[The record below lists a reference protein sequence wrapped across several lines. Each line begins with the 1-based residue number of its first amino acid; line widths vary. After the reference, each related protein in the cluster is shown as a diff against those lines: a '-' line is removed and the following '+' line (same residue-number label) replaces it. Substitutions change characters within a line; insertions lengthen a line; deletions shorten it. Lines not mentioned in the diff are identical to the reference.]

1 MHKQSRTDKLRLPEK
16 IMFLQKISQDIIK
29 AHGRNL
35 AKVAVIFPNKR
46 ASLWMNDFL
55 LEAAAGAPV
64 FSPQYFSISEFFQM
78 QSRLSLA
85 DHIQLV
91 SILHKSYCKITGEK
105 QTLDQFYAWGET
117 LLADFDNVDKSLAD
131 AEQLFIN
138 IGNYHE
144 MDSIDFLTDHQKEL
158 LQHFFH
164 SFTRNQESV
173 IQQKFISLWN
183 NLLAIYTD
191 FKEQLTALGIAYEG
205 MLYRDVVENASY
217 EDFPLEKYYAVGFNQ
232 LLKCEEKLFLTLADK
247 IRIQNDDATI
257 RTVCPDAKITIAQT
271 LTDDLQARYIETW
284 LNENGRIEAGRKT
297 AIVLCDEH
305 LLPSAIYGLPS
316 NVGPVNITAGFPL
329 AESQPASYIATL
341 LELYTEGLSKDGSHY
356 RLSYLRNLHGHPLYK
371 YAKPVSEDSVIELNT
386 NVILDNLEAA
396 IMTIAT
402 ESSNP
407 QNDQSSNQQNDQS
420 SNSQN
425 EKTSNAQLLSE
436 ATFRVYNIITR
447 LKSLNSEG
455 FLDIEPLTLSRLYK
469 QILLSATIPFHGE
482 PAKGIQIMGVL
493 ETRNLDFDHLLMLSC
508 NEGCMPQG
516 SSDISTIPYAM
527 KKAFELNTSDDRT
540 SIFAYYFYRLLK
552 RCKDVTLV
560 YNASSNDTSP
570 GEMSR
575 FLLNLIV
582 NNSAQINRLS
592 LQTDFHSKTLYPQP
606 ADSTEDELRDYIEK
620 RQKKGLSPTA
630 INTFLR
636 CQKRFYYEYY
646 KELRNENDEE
656 DTMDDAAFG
665 TFFHNAAEAFYG
677 KFIGENITS
686 GMLEEYIKKPAL
698 LEPIINYALKK
709 TQEELYG
716 ANVVMETGGVEHLLK
731 KIVLQYLVRLIKN
744 DMTFCPFKI
753 VSLEQRYYKR
763 YAVSTPFGD
772 TTVSVGGAVDR
783 LDQINDGEER
793 LRVVDYKTGKDHT
806 DDGKKIVAVEDMFD
820 NDKEGSDYYRQT
832 CIYSI
837 ALAENNKE
845 NPRHLPVAPSLLF
858 IRNKAVGNA
867 GEKYD
872 PILKL
877 GEEKISS
884 IADIREDYEIQLQ
897 QVLNKI
903 FSTTHFSITDD
914 LNNCNFCPFAELCKE

>member
-1 MHKQSRTDKLRLPEK
+1 
-16 IMFLQKISQDIIK
+16 MFLRKISQDIIK
-29 AHGRNL
+29 THGKNL

-46 ASLWMNDFL
+46 ASLWMNDYL
-55 LEAAAGAPV
+55 LEAAEGEPV
-64 FSPQYFSISEFFQM
+64 FAPQYFSISEFFQK
-78 QSRLSLA
+78 QSQLSLA

-91 SILHKSYCKITGEK
+91 SILHKSYCRVTGES

-131 AEQLFIN
+131 AEQLFHN

-144 MDSIDFLTDHQKEL
+144 MDSIDFLTDRQKEL

-164 SFTRNQESV
+164 SFTRDHESV

-191 FKEQLTALGIAYEG
+191 FKAQLTNLGVAYEG
-205 MLYRDVVENASY
+205 MLYRDVVENARY
-217 EDFPLEKYYAVGFNQ
+217 EDFPFEKYYAVGFNQ
-232 LLKCEEKLFLTLADK
+232 LLKCEEKLLLVLADK
-247 IRIQNDDATI
+247 VRILNDNASI
-257 RTVCPDAKITIAQT
+257 HTVSPEARITIAQT
-271 LTDDLQARYIETW
+271 LTDDLQTRYIETW
-284 LNENGRIEAGRKT
+284 LKENGRMEAGRRT

-305 LLPSAIYGLPS
+305 LLPSAIYSLPD
-316 NVGPVNITAGFPL
+316 NIGPVNITAGFPL

-356 RLSYLRNLHGHPLYK
+356 RLSFLRNLHGHPLYK
-371 YAKPVSEDSVIELNT
+371 FAEPVSGDSVLQVKTDI
-386 NVILDNLEAA
+386 ILENLEKA
-396 IMTIAT
+396 IMTIAAK
-402 ESSNP
+402 SST
-407 QNDQSSNQQNDQS
+407 DEIAQSSNQQVNKS
-420 SNSQN
+420 
-425 EKTSNAQLLSE
+425 SNAQLLSE

-447 LKSLNSEG
+447 LRTLNAEG
-455 FLDIEPLTLSRLYK
+455 FLDIEPFTLARLFK
-469 QILLSATIPFHGE
+469 QILLTATIPFHGE
-482 PAKGIQIMGVL
+482 PAKGLQIMGVL

-516 SSDISTIPYAM
+516 NSDISTIPYAM
-527 KKAFELNTSDDRT
+527 KKAFQLNTSDDRVG
-540 SIFAYYFYRLLK
+540 IFAYYFYRLLK

-582 NNSAQINRLS
+582 NNSSQINRLS

-606 ADSTEDELRDYIEK
+606 ADASDEELRDYIEK

-677 KFIGENITS
+677 KFVGENITAS
-686 GMLEEYIKKPAL
+686 MLEPYIKKPAL
-698 LEPIINYALKK
+698 LEPAINAALKK

-716 ANVVMETGGVEHLLK
+716 ANVAIETGGVEHLLK
-731 KIVLQYLVRLIKN
+731 RIVLKYLERLLKN
-744 DMTFCPFKI
+744 DSKFCPFRI

-763 YAVSTPFGD
+763 YVVATPFGD
-772 TTVSVGGAVDR
+772 TAISVGGAVDR
-783 LDQINDGEER
+783 LDMINDGEER

-806 DDGKKIVAVEDMFD
+806 EDGKKIVAVEDMFD
-820 NDKEGSDYYRQT
+820 NSKEGSDYYRQT

-837 ALAENNKE
+837 AVAENAKV
-845 NPRHLPVAPSLLF
+845 NPRQLPVAPSLLF

-867 GEKYD
+867 DEKYD

-877 GEEKISS
+877 GEDS
-884 IADIREDYEIQLQ
+884 ITSVADIREDYEIQLQ
-897 QVLNKI
+897 QVLGRI
-903 FSTTHFSITDD
+903 FSTTHFNITDD
-914 LNNCNFCPFAELCKE
+914 LKYCNFCPFSELCRE